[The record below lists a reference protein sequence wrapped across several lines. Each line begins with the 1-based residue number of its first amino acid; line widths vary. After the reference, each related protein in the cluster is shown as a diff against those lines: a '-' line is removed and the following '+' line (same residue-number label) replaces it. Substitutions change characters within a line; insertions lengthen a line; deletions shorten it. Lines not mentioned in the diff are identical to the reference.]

1 VFGLS
6 KSVTLAIVGWLWAD
20 ILLGL
25 FVIFLAAAS
34 PPVKLTPQAGPSID
48 PTPIT
53 LDIDVDGSRMLGTNV
68 AAAEAEQ
75 TRFADAVKQQLLAKP
90 EGRKVALV
98 FAYGWNQDAALG
110 QALAVKATDALPLI
124 GPQFQGAV
132 LKSLHDIHPGDPGTK
147 VSLEI
152 YVYR

>member
-1 VFGLS
+1 MAL
-6 KSVTLAIVGWLWAD
+6 VGWLWAD

-34 PPVKLTPQAGPSID
+34 PPVKLTPQAGPSVD
-48 PTPIT
+48 PTPIA
-53 LDIDVDGSRMLGTNV
+53 LDIDIDGSRMISTDLDV
-68 AAAEAEQ
+68 AAKEQ
-75 TRFADAVKQQLLAKP
+75 TRFADSVKAQLIAKS
-90 EGRKVALV
+90 EARRVALV

-110 QALAVKATDALPLI
+110 QAIALKATDALPLI
-124 GPQFQGAV
+124 GGQFQGAV
-132 LKSLHDIHPGDPGTK
+132 MKPLHDIHPGDPGTK

>member
-1 VFGLS
+1 MAL
-6 KSVTLAIVGWLWAD
+6 VGWLWAD

-53 LDIDVDGSRMLGTNV
+53 LDIDVDGPRMLGADTT
-68 AAAEAEQ
+68 AAQAEQ
-75 TRFADAVKQQLLAKP
+75 TRFADAVKRELLAKS
-90 EGRKVALV
+90 EARKVALV

-110 QALAVKATDALPLI
+110 QQLALRATDALPLI

-132 LKSLHDIHPGDPGTK
+132 MRDLHDIHPGDPGTK